1 MFNKIKIVLVLGLM
15 VSPSFAQYKIS
26 RYTINNGGQKMSG
39 GIYTVLPSLGQTD
52 ASNIISD
59 ATLQTNYAL
68 NGGFWHQIDT
78 SPIPE
83 LIFSNGF
90 E

>member
-1 MFNKIKIVLVLGLM
+1 MGLM

-26 RYTINNGGQKMSG
+26 RYSINTGGQKMSG
-39 GIYTVLPSLGQTD
+39 GIYTVLTSLGQTD
-52 ASNIISD
+52 ASDITGD
-59 ATLQTNYAL
+59 ATLQTNYTL

-83 LIFSNGF
+83 MIFSNGF

>member
-1 MFNKIKIVLVLGLM
+1 MFNRARIVLLLGLI
-15 VSPSFAQYKIS
+15 VSPGFAQYEIS

-39 GIYTVLPSLGQTD
+39 GNYTILPSTGQAD
-52 ASNIISD
+52 ASTTKSD
-59 ATLQTNYAL
+59 ATLQTQYTL

-83 LIFSNGF
+83 LIFSNSF